1 MDSADYFKH
10 IQNPIC
16 IQSALHWI
24 HLQRWL
30 GSEFKQ
36 DVIDIHD
43 LCETIPTINLL
54 SWIMACL
61 WQACGRL
68 VTSVRV
74 YFESLHSALLFYRC
88 WERKRLF
95 LYRCWLFSGDWEEW
109 YNITKE
115 NYDGLIVL
123 LIQFD
128 VKLQPVLV
136 GQTPE
141 QLSSIILVN
150 WYICRYFWCCIA
162 FCWQEH
168 YVLHPHLPQ
177 FASNL
182 FTCCALWKWSVRIQH
197 ASQQASCECAYRY
210 QCNHMYSIH
219 NPRYTWYTE
228 TSTMSIMY
236 L

>member
-10 IQNPIC
+10 IQNPIR

-24 HLQRWL
+24 HLQRWF

-61 WQACGRL
+61 WQVCGRL

-150 WYICRYFWCCIA
+150 WYICRYFYAALHFAGRNIMCYTHTCHNLLRICLHVVPYEHDRCASSVHHNKLHVNVLIGINATTCI
-162 FCWQEH
+162 
-168 YVLHPHLPQ
+168 P
-177 FASNL
+177 
-182 FTCCALWKWSVRIQH
+182 
-197 ASQQASCECAYRY
+197 
-210 QCNHMYSIH
+210 
-219 NPRYTWYTE
+219 YTTPGTHDTLKLQPWV
-228 TSTMSIMY
+228 
-236 L
+236 